1 MKESEIQRQCLVALS
16 KVKNI
21 YYFRAGS
28 GAIKT
33 QYGGYFKTG
42 KKGCPDVVGCYKG
55 YFVGW
60 ELKTDKGK
68 QSDEQEATEKLIKSI
83 YGFYFVIRSVEDLME
98 SFKKIDSELE
108 SRKIW
113 MI

>member
-1 MKESEIQRQCLVALS
+1 MKESEIQKQCLAAL
-16 KVKNI
+16 KKIKDI
-21 YYFRAGS
+21 YYFRVNSFAGKLS
-28 GAIKT
+28 NGSYIKNN
-33 QYGGYFKTG
+33 KP
-42 KKGCPDVVGCYKG
+42 GCPDIVGCYKG

-68 QSDEQEATEKLIKSI
+68 QSEEQVATEKLIKSI
-83 YGFYFVIRSVEDLME
+83 YGFYFVIKSVEDLME